1 MPSPRID
8 QDEAASREIRHIAG
22 RQFGDAGHR
31 GDLDVKGLD
40 RSALT
45 TAGGDDLG
53 VVGGRLSS
61 KSNTR
66 NRRRMMTGAVDFSG
80 SPWRQNLG
88 HS

>member
-45 TAGGDDLG
+45 TGRGDDLG
-53 VVGGRLSS
+53 VVGGGMRDLTLAVGTLSPG
-61 KSNTR
+61 R
-66 NRRRMMTGAVDFSG
+66 VERGEG
-80 SPWRQNLG
+80 
-88 HS
+88 